1 MIFKKYACQSLIC
14 VNSPPVVRDEFGK
27 ARQNYSQY
35 SQNMKHIISI
45 ICLSAVAFSVA
56 FGQNDQKL
64 WYQKPSGQW
73 EDALPVG
80 NGTMGAMIYGGV
92 TTEQIQFNEET
103 LWTGEPRSYAHKGAY
118 QYLDE
123 IRSLLNNGKQKEAEN
138 LATEQFMGQPMRQ
151 MAYQAFGDLYIDFAG
166 HKDYQ
171 NYKRELDLKTGL
183 ASVSYNADGIDYTR
197 EVFAS
202 FPAKAIYIKLTG
214 SKAGKLGFTVRTDAL
229 HTAKKIS
236 GTGNE
241 LMLEV
246 NVDKGVLAGVARI
259 KVITDGKLSQ
269 LDGKISVQNASQATI
284 VLTAATN
291 FVNYHQVDGNPSLKT
306 AQILKNVPAYDQA
319 KKEHLADYQTLYNRF
334 QLDLPSKAQSSL
346 PTNER
351 LIRFKDQP
359 DDPSLLALYVQY
371 ARYLLIS
378 SSRKGTQPANLQGIW
393 NHKLNPSWDS
403 KYTVNI
409 NTEMNYWPVEMT
421 NLSEC
426 HEPLFSMIKDVSKT
440 GSEVA
445 REHYNA
451 NGWVLHHNTD
461 IWRGTAPINAADHG
475 IWVTGGAWLSLHLWE
490 HYRFTQDKEFLK
502 NTAYPLMKGAA
513 TFFLDFLVKDPV
525 SGKLISSPSNSPEN
539 GGLVAGPTMDH
550 QIIRGLFRACIATS
564 EVLKTDQEFAAR
576 LTKTLEQI
584 APNHIGKY
592 GQLQEWMTDL
602 DDSASHHRHVSH
614 LWGVYP
620 GEEITPSQTP
630 DLIQAAK
637 KSLQFR
643 GDDGTGW
650 SLAWKINY
658 WARFLDA
665 EHAYTMIRKL
675 FNPVIDA
682 AQKKGGGG
690 SYPNLFDAHPPFQID
705 GNFGGAAGILELL
718 VQSHLGEL
726 HILPALPA
734 SLPDG
739 KIAGLCARG
748 GFELTLEWKKG
759 KLSNIQ
765 ILSKTGNTCKVR
777 YGDKVVTFATEKGKV
792 CRLSGDLALGR

>member
-1 MIFKKYACQSLIC
+1 
-14 VNSPPVVRDEFGK
+14 
-27 ARQNYSQY
+27 
-35 SQNMKHIISI
+35 MKHILSV
-45 ICLSAVAFSVA
+45 ICFSVFTVSAAFS
-56 FGQNDQKL
+56 QNDQKL
-64 WYQKPSGQW
+64 WYKKPSGQW
-73 EDALPVG
+73 EDALPIG
-80 NGTMGAMIYGGV
+80 NGTLGAMVFGGV
-92 TTEQIQFNEET
+92 ATEQIQFNEET

-118 QYLDE
+118 QYLGE
-123 IRSLLNNGKQKEAEN
+123 IRTLLNDGKQKDAQN
-138 LATEQFMGQPMRQ
+138 LATEQFMGQPLRQ
-151 MAYQAFGDLYIDFAG
+151 MAYQAFGDLYIDFPD
-166 HKDYQ
+166 HTDYTDYQ
-171 NYKRELDLKTGL
+171 RELDLTTGL
-183 ASVSYNADGIDYTR
+183 AKVAYHSNGVNYSR

-202 FPAKAIYIKLTG
+202 YPAKAIFIKLA
-214 SKAGKLGFTVRTDAL
+214 SSQAGKLGLSVRTDAL
-229 HTAKKIS
+229 HVAKKVS
-236 GTGNE
+236 GNGNE

-246 NVDKGVLAGVARI
+246 KVDKGVLQGVARI
-259 KVITDGKLSQ
+259 KVITDGKLTQ
-269 LDGKISVQNASQATI
+269 LDGKITVDQATQATI
-284 VLTAATN
+284 VLTAATT
-291 FVNYHQVDGNPSLKT
+291 FVNYNKVDGNPSEKT
-306 AQILKNVPAYDQA
+306 AEILKNAPGYDQA
-319 KKEHLADYQTLYNRF
+319 RNAHLTDYQSLYNRF
-334 QLDLPSKAQSSL
+334 HLDLPSKTNSSL

-351 LIRFKDQP
+351 LIRFKEKP
-359 DDPSLLALYVQY
+359 DDPSLLALYVQF

-393 NHKLNPSWDS
+393 NHRLNPSWDS

-409 NTEMNYWPVEMT
+409 NTEMNYWPVELT

-426 HEPLFSMIKDVSKT
+426 HEPLFSMIKDVSQT

-445 REHYNA
+445 KEHYNA

-461 IWRGTAPINAADHG
+461 IWRGAAPINASDHG

-564 EVLKTDQEFAAR
+564 EVLKTDTEFAAR

-620 GEEITPSQTP
+620 GEEITPSKTP

-682 AQKKGGGG
+682 SQKMSGGG

-726 HILPALPA
+726 HLLPALPA

-739 KIAGLCARG
+739 KISGLCARG
-748 GFELTLEWKKG
+748 GFELTLEWKEG
-759 KLSNIQ
+759 KLTTIH

-777 YGDKVVTFATEKGKV
+777 YGNKVATFATVRGKV
-792 CRLSGDLALGR
+792 YKLDGGLTVDH

>member
-1 MIFKKYACQSLIC
+1 
-14 VNSPPVVRDEFGK
+14 
-27 ARQNYSQY
+27 
-35 SQNMKHIISI
+35 MKHI
-45 ICLSAVAFSVA
+45 LSVILFSLFTFSAAFS
-56 FGQNDQKL
+56 QYDQKL
-64 WYQKPSGQW
+64 WYKKPSGQW
-73 EDALPVG
+73 EDALPIG
-80 NGTMGAMIYGGV
+80 NGTLGAMVFGGV
-92 TTEQIQFNEET
+92 ATEQIQFNEET

-118 QYLDE
+118 QYLGE
-123 IRSLLNNGKQKEAEN
+123 IRSLLNDGKQKDAQN
-138 LATEQFMGQPMRQ
+138 LATEQFMGQPLRQ
-151 MAYQAFGDLYIDFAG
+151 MAYQAFGDLYIDFPG
-166 HKDYQ
+166 HNDYTDYQ
-171 NYKRELDLKTGL
+171 RELDLTTGL
-183 ASVSYNADGIDYTR
+183 AKVAYHSNGVNYSR

-202 FPAKAIYIKLTG
+202 YPAKAIYIKLTG
-214 SKAGKLGFTVRTDAL
+214 SQAGKLGFSVRTDAL
-229 HTAKKIS
+229 HAAKKIS
-236 GTGNE
+236 GNGNE

-246 NVDKGVLAGVARI
+246 KVDKGVLQGVARI
-259 KVITDGKLSQ
+259 KVLTDGDLTQ
-269 LDGKISVQNASQATI
+269 LDGKITVDKATQATI

-291 FVNYHQVDGNPSLKT
+291 FVNYNKVDGNPSEKT
-306 AQILKNVPAYDQA
+306 ARILANAPGYDQA
-319 KKEHLADYQTLYNRF
+319 RKVYLTDYQSLYNRF
-334 QLDLPSKAQSSL
+334 HLVLPSKTNSSL

-351 LIRFKDQP
+351 LIRFKEKP
-359 DDPSLLALYVQY
+359 DDPSLLALYVQF

-426 HEPLFSMIKDVSKT
+426 HEPLFSMIRDVSQT

-445 REHYNA
+445 KEHYNA
-451 NGWVLHHNTD
+451 KGWVLHHNTD
-461 IWRGTAPINAADHG
+461 IWRGAAPINASDHG

-490 HYRFTQDKEFLK
+490 HYRFTQDEEFLK

-564 EVLKTDQEFAAR
+564 AILKTDIEFASR
-576 LTKTLEQI
+576 LGKTMEQI

-620 GEEITPSQTP
+620 GEEITPSKTP

-682 AQKKGGGG
+682 SQKMSGGG

-726 HILPALPA
+726 HLLPALPA

-739 KIAGLCARG
+739 KISGLCARG
-748 GFELTLEWKKG
+748 GFELTLEWKEG
-759 KLSNIQ
+759 KLTTIH
-765 ILSKTGNTCKVR
+765 ILSKTGNACKVR
-777 YGDKVVTFATEKGKV
+777 YGNKVATFATVKGKV
-792 CRLSGDLALGR
+792 YKLDGNLTMDR